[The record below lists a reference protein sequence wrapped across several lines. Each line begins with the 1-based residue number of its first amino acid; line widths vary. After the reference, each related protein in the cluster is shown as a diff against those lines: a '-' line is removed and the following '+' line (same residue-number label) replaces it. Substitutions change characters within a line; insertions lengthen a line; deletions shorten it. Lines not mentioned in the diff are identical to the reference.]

1 MAFWICGAV
10 VLFLDRWTK
19 YLVVKKLSLGHTLPV
34 LENFFHLTYVRNSG
48 AAFGLFADKRWFFII
63 ITLFIFLVIIYLQY
77 TMGKKS
83 IWLSIILGLL
93 FGGAAG
99 NFIDRL
105 KTGYVIDFIDFRGIW
120 SYVFNI
126 ADAAI
131 VLGMILLAWQI
142 LIVEKG

>member
-1 MAFWICGAV
+1 
-10 VLFLDRWTK
+10 
-19 YLVVKKLSLGHTLPV
+19 
-34 LENFFHLTYVRNSG
+34 
-48 AAFGLFADKRWFFII
+48 
-63 ITLFIFLVIIYLQY
+63 LVIIYLQY